1 MNIGWNQIL
10 SEFLINIAAG
20 WFGAIFIV
28 PIYSKTVGKVKIALL
43 IVNLTFVIVSLCL
56 AYIIRRT

>member
-1 MNIGWNQIL
+1 MTTGWNAII

-28 PIYSKTVGKVKIALL
+28 PIYSNTRARIKLALL
-43 IVNLTFVIVSLCL
+43 IVNLIFVIVSLWL
-56 AYIIRRT
+56 AFVIRKI